1 MISAV
6 VLKVIPLAQPF
17 TSVTVTVWA
26 TSGVTSTSND
36 LLDSV
41 HWIVWVAAP
50 SKL

>member
-6 VLKVIPLAQPF
+6 VLKVIPLAQPL

-36 LLDSV
+36 LFDSV